1 MIERRVDE
9 RGKRR
14 HGEKPHDGKAHRFS
28 ALEID
33 VIHQRAGQRNRKID
47 RVHEAHGEQ
56 EDKRK
61 IQKID
66 RRMIAGKGVFVSH
79 SLPVA

>member
-1 MIERRVDE
+1 MVKGRIDE
-9 RGKRR
+9 RGKHR
-14 HGEKPHDGKAHRFS
+14 HGQKSHDGEASRLPAF
-28 ALEID
+28 EVDI
-33 VIHQRAGQRNRKID
+33 IRQRPGQRNRKID

-66 RRMIAGKGVFVSH
+66 RRMMAGKGVFVSH
-79 SLPVA
+79 SPPVA

>member
-1 MIERRVDE
+1 MVKDRVDE

-14 HGEKPHDGKAHRFS
+14 HGKQSHDGEARRLPAF
-28 ALEID
+28 EIN
-33 VIHQRAGQRNRKID
+33 IIGQCTGQGDQQVD